1 MRISDLPSLIFDKK
15 FEIPLYWYSMK
26 GCGLPYPPWFLKKKK
41 IELPAIVGIAWND
54 ADFPTLSD
62 FLMNNFEY
70 RYIDIAWKDADFL
83 PTMIF
88 KESRL
93 PLYILIWC
101 ERMRISLPYLIFW
114 KEQLSFLLLLVPGTV
129 WEDADFPTLH
139 DFVTKSLK
147 YRYIVI
153 AWKKDGDFL
162 PSLIFYERFELPLYL
177 YSMKGRGFP
186 SFLDFLM
193 KIWINTIL
201 I

>member
-83 PTMIF
+83 PSMIF

-153 AWKKDGDFL
+153 AWKKGW
-162 PSLIFYERFELPLYL
+162 RFPPL
-177 YSMKGRGFP
+177 
-186 SFLDFLM
+186 LDFLW
-193 KIWINTIL
+193 KIWITAIF

>member
-1 MRISDLPSLIFDKK
+1 
-15 FEIPLYWYSMK
+15 MK

-62 FLMNNFEY
+62 FWMNNFEY

-83 PTMIF
+83 PSMIF

-153 AWKKDGDFL
+153 AWKKGW
-162 PSLIFYERFELPLYL
+162 RFPPL
-177 YSMKGRGFP
+177 
-186 SFLDFLM
+186 LDFLW
-193 KIWINTIL
+193 KIWITAIF